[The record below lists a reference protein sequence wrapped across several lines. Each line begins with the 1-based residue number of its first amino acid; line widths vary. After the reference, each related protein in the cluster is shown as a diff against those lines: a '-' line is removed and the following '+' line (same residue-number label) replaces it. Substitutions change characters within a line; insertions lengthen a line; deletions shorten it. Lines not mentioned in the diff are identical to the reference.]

1 MAQITVG
8 TGNNLTVNLKK
19 QIQVSSCGEIIFSLI
34 LVSNLL
40 LTSLLSIKVM
50 ITPARAEQSSKVQW
64 NTEVGR

>member
-8 TGNNLTVNLKK
+8 TGNNSTVNLKK

-50 ITPARAEQSSKVQW
+50 ITAARAGQLSKVQW
-64 NTEVGR
+64 NTKVGR